1 MKDIIKALLGISP
14 NKILKDKGVKIGN
27 NVRLTIYPHKWSLPQ
42 VGSEPYLI
50 SIGDDTI
57 ISSGCTFLIHDGAVN
72 GVRKKEKY
80 KKVIKFGYIK
90 IGKNC
95 FIGCNTT
102 IMPNVFIGNN
112 VIIGANSLVTK
123 SIEEN
128 QVWAGNPAK
137 FICTIDEYA
146 EKMLKNTPEY
156 DVENLKN
163 NFKDES
169 KKIAELYNNKMKG
182 I

>member
-1 MKDIIKALLGISP
+1 MP
-14 NKILKDKGVKIGN
+14 NV
-27 NVRLTIYPHKWSLPQ
+27 
-42 VGSEPYLI
+42 
-50 SIGDDTI
+50 SIGD
-57 ISSGCTFLIHDGAVN
+57 
-72 GVRKKEKY
+72 
-80 KKVIKFGYIK
+80 
-90 IGKNC
+90 
-95 FIGCNTT
+95 
-102 IMPNVFIGNN
+102 N

-123 SIEEN
+123 SIQQN